1 MVVRK
6 WQLTV
11 VALALVA
18 SMAGCDHRQRV
29 TYKEGILGSRTAYT
43 SGVLNFKTY
52 NEVYAGGT
60 APLGIY
66 YLTSGGTK
74 IWAVNGEGYVYK
86 TTSREYARAYCWNRS
101 SNYNYYGRCDYIY
114 E

>member
-18 SMAGCDHRQRV
+18 SMAGCGPSQKV
-29 TYKEGILGSRTAYT
+29 IYKDDILGRGTAYT
-43 SGVLNFKTY
+43 NGVIDFKTY

-66 YLTSGGTK
+66 YGTSGGTK
-74 IWAVNGEGYVYK
+74 IWAVNGEGYVFK
-86 TTSREYARAYCWNRS
+86 RTTREYARA
-101 SNYNYYGRCDYIY
+101 
-114 E
+114 